1 MKRLLGLATVLC
13 VVLFAHTAMAA
24 DSSLVVAN
32 AAGYDS
38 GSSQVLQYLYKTPS
52 LRMSQS
58 NVADGGSCSVSCGG
72 GSASKTCA
80 NQGENCT
87 CSCNSNDDP
96 YCSPCKKSK

>member
-1 MKRLLGLATVLC
+1 MKRILGLATVLS
-13 VVLFAHTAMAA
+13 VMLFAHTTMGA
-24 DSSLVVAN
+24 DANLVVAN
-32 AAGYDS
+32 AAAYDS
-38 GSSQVLQYLYKTPS
+38 GSAQVMQYLYKTPP

-87 CSCNSNDDP
+87 CSCSSNDDP
-96 YCSPCKKSK
+96 YCSPCKKSN